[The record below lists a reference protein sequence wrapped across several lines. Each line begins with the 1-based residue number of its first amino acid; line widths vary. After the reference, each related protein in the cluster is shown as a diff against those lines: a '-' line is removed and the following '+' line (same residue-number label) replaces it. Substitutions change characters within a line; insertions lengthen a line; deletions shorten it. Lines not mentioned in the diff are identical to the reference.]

1 MPTLLRRR
9 AVPAR
14 KPLAGS
20 RLAGQHPLARGLI
33 GFWPLGDTV
42 QRPWD
47 ARRRYVATVGG
58 GAPGLAPGVRGGLAA
73 TFNGSAD
80 YYTSS
85 GPEQEL
91 GGRTQASLSAWLYRA
106 STAHTVAV
114 GHSTT
119 SNSRFYLL
127 WYSDANLYLTAEN
140 GQLSFPFFALS
151 GTGWHHVVLAWNG
164 DNAGNRMVG
173 YLDGVE
179 QTLTVGGQ
187 PPAAALDTAAN
198 LGPLVMGYDISN
210 SSLTTGRVEQVGA
223 WTRQLSAADVTTLYR
238 RPGAWFAQPAW
249 YPTPLWPA
257 TTPQLA
263 YPTSDIGDGG
273 WLNESGSATDL
284 YASVD
289 EVTLDEADWIQSSS
303 NPQDD
308 AVELGLGAL
317 SDPGVDTG
325 HKLKVWWKRV

>member
-1 MPTLLRRR
+1 MPTLLQRRR
-9 AVPAR
+9 PLVR
-14 KPLAGS
+14 KAPPGS
-20 RLAGQHPLARGLI
+20 RVHPQHPLAQGLI
-33 GFWPLGDTV
+33 AFWPLGEGV
-42 QRPWD
+42 SRPWD

-58 GAPGLAPGVRGGLAA
+58 GAPGRAPGVRGGLAA
-73 TFNGSAD
+73 TFSGSAD

-85 GPEQEL
+85 GPEQPL
-91 GGRTQASLSAWLYRA
+91 SGLTRASLSAWLYRA
-106 STAHTVAV
+106 STGHTVAV

-119 SNSRFYLL
+119 NNSRFYLL
-127 WYSDANLYLTAEN
+127 WFSDDNVYCTAEN
-140 GQLSFPFFALS
+140 GQLSFPYFALS
-151 GTGWHHVVLAWNG
+151 GVGWHHIAMVYDGN
-164 DNAGNRMVG
+164 NAGNRLTV
-173 YLDGVE
+173 YLDGVS

-187 PPAAALDTAAN
+187 PPPAALDTAAN
-198 LGPLVMGYDISN
+198 LGPLIIGNDISN
-210 SSLTTGRVEQVGA
+210 SSLSTGRIEQVGEWA
-223 WTRQLSAADVTTLYR
+223 RCLSAAEVATLYR
-238 RPGAWFAQPAW
+238 RPAALFTLPAW
-249 YPTPLWPA
+249 YPAPLLPVTA
-257 TTPQLA
+257 PQLA
-263 YPTSDIGDGG
+263 YPTSDVGDGS